1 MSVLNQLA
9 SAQDRRDEAP
19 NLELAERLAAAGPES
34 SVSIRELVAG
44 LKHQSKATRHDC
56 IKVLYEIGYRQPQ
69 LISPFVDDFAD
80 QLTSRDNRM
89 IWGAMTA
96 LGAAAPIAANAIW
109 PHVDTVLQVTADGSV
124 ITQDWGVRVLA
135 ALAAAD
141 PAYARRTWPFL
152 LNFLRGCRP
161 KDLARH
167 AESVQ
172 LAAGMPRAA
181 GELPQIL
188 EHRLTD
194 LKPAARRRIEKIISA
209 LQA

>member
-9 SAQDRRDEAP
+9 SAQNRRDEAP
-19 NLELAERLAAAGPES
+19 NLELAERLAAAGPAAAA
-34 SVSIRELVAG
+34 SIRELVAG

-89 IWGAMTA
+89 VWGAMTA
-96 LGAAAPIAANAIW
+96 LGAAAPIAATAIW
-109 PHVDTVLQVTADGSV
+109 PHMDTVLQVTADGSV

-152 LNFLRGCRP
+152 LDFLRNCRP
-161 KDLARH
+161 KDVTRH
-167 AESVQ
+167 AESMQ
-172 LAAGMPRAA
+172 LAAGMPQAA
-181 GELPQIL
+181 GELCQIL
-188 EHRLTD
+188 ERRLAD
-194 LKPAARRRIEKIISA
+194 LKPPARKRVEKVISA